1 MVMKRSMMAKNLRQS
16 IFRSMGRF
24 IAIAVIIALGA
35 AIFVGL
41 RTTKADM
48 VATGQKYMDAQNM
61 FDLRL
66 LSSYGWNR
74 DQVSTVAGMGGVE
87 DAEGVFYTDL
97 IVSREDGEDA
107 VYRFYT
113 MPERI
118 NRLVLRGG
126 RHRTNVSRT
135 GSIMTTA
142 SSARRLPFRKATMK
156 MPWTCCGIVPLP

>member
-48 VATGQKYMDAQNM
+48 VATGQKYTDAQNM

-66 LSSYGWNR
+66 LSTYGWSRN
-74 DQVSTVAGMGGVE
+74 QVHAVAGM
-87 DAEGVFYTDL
+87 EGVKTRRVSPKLTARGRGDCHNNCQLSTVNCQLQQEVYDEYTITICL
-97 IVSREDGEDA
+97 ECEDSG
-107 VYRFYT
+107 
-113 MPERI
+113 
-118 NRLVLRGG
+118 
-126 RHRTNVSRT
+126 HR
-135 GSIMTTA
+135 
-142 SSARRLPFRKATMK
+142 
-156 MPWTCCGIVPLP
+156 C

>member
-48 VATGQKYMDAQNM
+48 VATGQKYTDAQNM

-66 LSSYGWNR
+66 LSTYGWSRN
-74 DQVSTVAGMGGVE
+74 QVHAVAGMEGLKTRRVSFIRTLSSAAKRGGCGLPVLRH
-87 DAEGVFYTDL
+87 A
-97 IVSREDGEDA
+97 GEDQPPCA
-107 VYRFYT
+107 SGRADA
-113 MPERI
+113 
-118 NRLVLRGG
+118 RG
-126 RHRTNVSRT
+126 T
-135 GSIMTTA
+135 G
-142 SSARRLPFRKATMK
+142 
-156 MPWTCCGIVPLP
+156 

>member
-24 IAIAVIIALGA
+24 IAIAIIIALGA

-48 VATGQKYMDAQNM
+48 VATGQKYTDAQNM

-66 LSSYGWNR
+66 LSTYGWSR
-74 DQVSTVAGMGGVE
+74 DQVSAVAGMEGVE

-97 IVSREDGEDA
+97 IVSSEEGEDA
-107 VYRFYT
+107 VYRFYAI
-113 MPERI
+113 PEKI

-126 RHRTNVSRT
+126 RMPEAPDECLADGQRYDD
-135 GSIMTTA
+135 SILQPVKESIF
-142 SSARRLPFRKATMK
+142 SS
-156 MPWTCCGIVPLP
+156 